1 MPTAA
6 ARSAAS
12 RITLTRALVALGVV
26 LVGINVASAIWDART
41 DRDRTELR
49 ARRNLSNLS
58 GLLSEQTAA
67 ALEAVDL
74 VLRDTVRDGSTAKVA
89 AMMPR
94 LRDEMIH
101 IPQVAGFL
109 VIDADGSVVGRTNE
123 TPAVDHGFAGRAFFT
138 AHREARAVGLFFS
151 EPYQGGGEGT
161 KWRFIMSRRLNT
173 PNGAFSGVIAAVME
187 IENFDR
193 LYRTIDVGGG
203 GLLKPRARRGTL
215 ITPVS
220 HPRAAPGREIPN

>member
-26 LVGINVASAIWDART
+26 LVAINVASAIWDART

-67 ALEAVDL
+67 ALETVDL
-74 VLRDTVRDGSTAKVA
+74 VLRDAVRDGTTAKVA
-89 AMMPR
+89 AMTPR

-109 VIDADGSVVGRTNE
+109 VIDADGRVVGRTNE
-123 TPAVDHGFAGRAFFT
+123 TRRSITASPGARFSPRTARRAPWGFSSASLT
-138 AHREARAVGLFFS
+138 RAVAMARNGAS
-151 EPYQGGGEGT
+151 SCRGASTRPAA
-161 KWRFIMSRRLNT
+161 RSAASSRR
-173 PNGAFSGVIAAVME
+173 
-187 IENFDR
+187 
-193 LYRTIDVGGG
+193 
-203 GLLKPRARRGTL
+203 
-215 ITPVS
+215 
-220 HPRAAPGREIPN
+220 

>member
-1 MPTAA
+1 MRELMADWLEAA
-6 ARSAAS
+6 GYRVRQAGDCGA
-12 RITLTRALVALGVV
+12 ALVALGAV

-74 VLRDTVRDGSTAKVA
+74 VLRDAVRDGTTAKVA

-123 TPAVDHGFAGRAFFT
+123 TPTIDHGFAGRAFFT
-138 AHREARAVGLFFS
+138 AHREARDAGLFFS
-151 EPYQGGGEGT
+151 
-161 KWRFIMSRRLNT
+161 
-173 PNGAFSGVIAAVME
+173 
-187 IENFDR
+187 
-193 LYRTIDVGGG
+193 
-203 GLLKPRARRGTL
+203 
-215 ITPVS
+215 
-220 HPRAAPGREIPN
+220 

>member
-12 RITLTRALVALGVV
+12 RITLTRALVALGAV

-49 ARRNLSNLS
+49 TRRDLSNLT

-74 VLRDTVRDGSTAKVA
+74 VLRDAVRDGTTAKVA
-89 AMMPR
+89 AMTPR
-94 LRDEMIH
+94 LRDEMVH

-109 VIDADGSVVGRTNE
+109 VLDADGRVVGRTNE
-123 TPAVDHGFAGRAFFT
+123 TPAIDHGFAGRTFFT
-138 AHREARAVGLFFS
+138 AHREARDAGLFF
-151 EPYQGGGEGT
+151 
-161 KWRFIMSRRLNT
+161 
-173 PNGAFSGVIAAVME
+173 GAP
-187 IENFDR
+187 R
-193 LYRTIDVGGG
+193 
-203 GLLKPRARRGTL
+203 RARLR
-215 ITPVS
+215 
-220 HPRAAPGREIPN
+220 RAP